1 MNTEEG
7 LKREIGLWG
16 FTANIINIV
25 IGSGIFVLPALVSEG
40 LGSAGILAYLFCG
53 FLITIIM
60 LCFAEAGS
68 KVTTTGG
75 AYAYIEVAFGKYFG
89 FLTTNMLVFGTSLM
103 ATAAV
108 ANALANTLSYLFPI
122 FSEPLFRAGFFILLF
137 SGLATINI
145 IGVKQGIRLIKFTT
159 IAKIAPLL
167 LLIIWGSTQIAFD
180 NLLWHKDPSFN
191 DIGKISLILFFAFQG
206 AESSL
211 SVGGEVRN
219 PKKTVPKGIMLSFII
234 ILLLYIAIQVV
245 SQGILGDSFSSFK
258 TAPLAE
264 VANRIMGP
272 VGITIMIAGAA
283 ISMFGYLS
291 SDSLNMPRVLFRS
304 SIDRVIPIKPLSAV
318 HSKFATPYIAVITFT
333 SLGCFFSI
341 TGEFKQLAIFSSS
354 SVLLVYLGV
363 ALAVIKL
370 RFNKTPDPA
379 AFIIPGGYA
388 VPILSIITILWFLS
402 NLNSQEMMGI
412 VIMISILSLVY
423 LGIKLFK
430 LDKQG
435 IDSSKA

>member
-7 LKREIGLWG
+7 LKRDIGLWG
-16 FTANIINIV
+16 FTSNIINIV

-40 LGSAGILAYLFCG
+40 LGAAGILAYLFCG

-89 FLTTNMLVFGTSLM
+89 FLATNMLIFGTSLM

-108 ANALANTLSYLFPI
+108 ANALANTLAYLFPI
-122 FSEPLFRAGFFILLF
+122 FSNPLFRAGFFISIF
-137 SGLATINI
+137 SGLALINI
-145 IGVKQGIRLIKFTT
+145 IGVKRGIGLIKFTT

-167 LLIIWGSTQIAFD
+167 LLIIWGSTQIVFD
-180 NLLWHKDPSFN
+180 NLLWKTEPALN

-211 SVGGEVRN
+211 SVGGEVKN
-219 PKKTVPKGIMLSFII
+219 PKKTVPKGIMLSFLI
-234 ILLLYIAIQVV
+234 ILLIYIAIQIVA
-245 SQGILGDSFSSFK
+245 QGILGDSFVNFK

-264 VANRIMGP
+264 VANRLMGP
-272 VGITIMIAGAA
+272 VGTTIMIAGAA

-291 SDSLNMPRVLFRS
+291 SDTLNMPRVLFRS
-304 SIDRVIPIKPLSAV
+304 SMDRVIPIKPLSIV
-318 HSKFATPYIAVITFT
+318 HSKFATPYIAVIVFT

-370 RFNKTPDPA
+370 RMNREYDSATFR
-379 AFIIPGGYA
+379 IPGGLL
-388 VPILSIITILWFLS
+388 VPLLSIITIIWFLS
-402 NLNSQEMMGI
+402 NLTVEEMKGI
-412 VIMISILSLVY
+412 AIFIAILSAVFLI
-423 LGIKLFK
+423 IKYFK
-430 LDKQG
+430 LDIVKV
-435 IDSSKA
+435 

>member
-16 FTANIINIV
+16 FTSNIINIV

-40 LGSAGILAYLFCG
+40 LGAAGILAYLFCG

-89 FLTTNMLVFGTSLM
+89 FLATNMLIFGTSLM

-108 ANALANTLSYLFPI
+108 ANALANTLAYLFPI
-122 FSEPLFRAGFFILLF
+122 FSEPLFRAAFFITIF
-137 SGLATINI
+137 SGLALINI
-145 IGVKQGIRLIKFTT
+145 IGVKRGIGLIKFTT

-167 LLIIWGSTQIAFD
+167 LLIIWGSTQIIFD
-180 NLLWHKDPSFN
+180 NLLWKTEPALN

-211 SVGGEVRN
+211 SVGGEVKN
-219 PKKTVPKGIMLSFII
+219 PKKTVPKGIMLSFLI
-234 ILLLYIAIQVV
+234 ILLIYVAIQIVA
-245 SQGILGDSFSSFK
+245 QGVLGDSFANFK

-264 VANRIMGP
+264 VANRLMGP
-272 VGITIMIAGAA
+272 VGTTVMIAGAA

-291 SDSLNMPRVLFRS
+291 SDTLNMPRVLFRS
-304 SIDRVIPIKPLSAV
+304 SMDRVIPIKQLSMV
-318 HSKFATPYIAVITFT
+318 HSKYATPYIAVIVFT

-370 RFNKTPDPA
+370 RMKKEYDSATFR
-379 AFIIPGGYA
+379 IPGGLL
-388 VPILSIITILWFLS
+388 VPILSIITIIWFLS
-402 NLNSQEMMGI
+402 NLTVEEMKGI
-412 VIMISILSLVY
+412 TIFIVLLSVVFLIIRF
-423 LGIKLFK
+423 LK
-430 LDKQG
+430 LDVVKV
-435 IDSSKA
+435 

>member
-7 LKREIGLWG
+7 LKRDIGLWG
-16 FTANIINIV
+16 FTSNIINIV
-25 IGSGIFVLPALVSEG
+25 IGSGIFVLPAIVSEG
-40 LGSAGILAYLFCG
+40 LGAAGILAYLFCG

-89 FLTTNMLVFGTSLM
+89 FLATNMLIFGTSLM

-108 ANALANTLSYLFPI
+108 ANALANTLAYLFPI
-122 FSEPLFRAGFFILLF
+122 FSEPLFRAAFFITIF
-137 SGLATINI
+137 SGLALINI
-145 IGVKQGIRLIKFTT
+145 IGVKRGIGLIKFTT

-167 LLIIWGSTQIAFD
+167 LLIIWGSTQIVFD
-180 NLLWHKDPSFN
+180 NLLWKTEPALN

-211 SVGGEVRN
+211 SVGGEVKN
-219 PKKTVPKGIMLSFII
+219 PKKTVPKGIMLSFLI
-234 ILLLYIAIQVV
+234 ILLIYIAIQIVA
-245 SQGILGDSFSSFK
+245 QGVLGDSFANFK

-264 VANRIMGP
+264 VANRLMGP
-272 VGITIMIAGAA
+272 VGTTVMIAGAA

-291 SDSLNMPRVLFRS
+291 SDTLNMPRVLFRS
-304 SIDRVIPIKPLSAV
+304 SMDRVIPIKPLSFV
-318 HSKFATPYIAVITFT
+318 HSKFATPYIAVIVFT

-363 ALAVIKL
+363 ALSVIKL
-370 RFNKTPDPA
+370 RMNKENDPA
-379 AFIIPGGYA
+379 AFKIPGGI
-388 VPILSIITILWFLS
+388 VIPILSIITIIWFLS
-402 NLNSQEMMGI
+402 NLSEEEMKGI
-412 VIMISILSLVY
+412 AIFIAILSVVY
-423 LGIKLFK
+423 LAIKLLK
-430 LDKQG
+430 LDIKK
-435 IDSSKA
+435 D